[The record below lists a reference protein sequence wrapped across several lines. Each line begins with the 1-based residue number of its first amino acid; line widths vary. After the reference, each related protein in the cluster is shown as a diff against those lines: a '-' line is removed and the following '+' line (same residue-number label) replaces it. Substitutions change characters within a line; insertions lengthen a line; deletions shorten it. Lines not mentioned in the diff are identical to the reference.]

1 MKIGQ
6 FFKKMVG
13 GSMILAALAA
23 PVFTSC
29 YDDSAL
35 IDRLDKVEQKL
46 TDLET
51 KLNTELAALKSLL
64 EGQIAALQGEVDK
77 LVTVTACTENTDG
90 SFEITLSDGKSFVVY
105 PEYEQD
111 LTGLVTTT
119 KIDGV
124 VCWAVYEDGKP
135 VVVTDADGKPVPVVS
150 VVPQVRVDAET
161 GVIEL
166 SFDEGKTWIE
176 VGTDTYCVFS
186 GAEVVYTDNYT
197 DEEEA
202 TGYYEETPLYV
213 TVTLPDGNT
222 YTVTVDGAS
231 SFTFASNYG
240 GPIKTQYIS
249 TGSTVSIPVV
259 AANIVDWVKELP
271 AGWQVKE
278 DTQYLKEYGQAEFFV
293 TAPSAEAIASG
304 AAVAEG
310 NIKVVAVAEGGKS
323 VTASVFV
330 TTKPFKSI
338 TAGKGSLNITMNN
351 GLGGYLVGISTVDD
365 FDPEAIL
372 AELKPVVEYVPD
384 PYDWMDYGW
393 SPWYVLENETP
404 LDDNCFD
411 SSLQDYPIADLAS
424 SVEMTPGEHYVVWV
438 IGLESWMDD
447 ATWTSG
453 YYLGDVESVKY
464 LNANINLETTK
475 LAFNDIQ
482 ITADFK
488 GVEAFYGQF
497 SMLYSDELNKEGI
510 LAEFNS
516 GLNSSWG
523 PQPLMVS
530 DVTTDGVYTGNP
542 NDLVEGWQEIGP
554 DEKYYLYLIPVEE
567 GKTKYTM
574 ADVYFYE
581 WATPALTAGGSLEVT
596 PGEAVLEHKRI
607 TVPLNAE
614 GAVYI
619 YYKFV
624 DPEMVSTIE
633 DKAEYLLENGAVS
646 KGSPANALQASL
658 NPNQTKTLI
667 AMAVDKDGKYGP
679 VFQKDYTTKEM
690 TYAEAV
696 VKAELQGTPAQ
707 TGKVKISCEGADVVN
722 YYYWVGSADDYQ
734 WTNPS
739 YLGGSVETA
748 SAFIALT
755 PNSYLLKKVAAAD
768 VPAEGVEITNLTVGS
783 PSIFVVSAELAD
795 GFTKATMIEFTPAMD
810 LGNFVFATD
819 ENGAENPVWAAA
831 KPTVTYETENIGDA
845 THVVWSVSVPEGYS
859 AKTTCFHEDYLTD
872 YPTAKSKV
880 QYILT
885 YPYID
890 VYDVV
895 DGESYEQP
903 WGTKGYNIYTI
914 VYDAEGNYYETY
926 VEELNLSGGFGV

>member
-1 MKIGQ
+1 
-6 FFKKMVG
+6 
-13 GSMILAALAA
+13 MILAALAA

-119 KIDGV
+119 EIDGV

-222 YTVTVDGAS
+222 YTVTVDGAA
-231 SFTFASNYG
+231 SFVFG
-240 GPIKTQYIS
+240 GHLGGLVSVQYIS
-249 TGSTVSIPVV
+249 AGSTTNVGFM
-259 AANIVDWVKELP
+259 ATNIQDWIKEVP
-271 AGWQVKE
+271 AGWTVKE
-278 DTQYLKEYGQAEFFV
+278 VGVENAAYGGASFRV
-293 TAPSAEAIASG
+293 TAPTAEAIASG

-310 NIKVVAVAEGGKS
+310 NIKVIAVAEGGS
-323 VTASVFV
+323 TVTASVKV
-330 TTKPFKSI
+330 TTKPYSKFE
-338 TAGKGSLNITMNN
+338 AGKGNVTVLMNK
-351 GLGGYLVGISTVDD
+351 GLYGYLVGVSKVDE
-365 FDPEAIL
+365 FDADAIADALTPVVTEVIESPWGSYPGWDSWAAMENETTLDDNFFMNSIEDMPL
-372 AELKPVVEYVPD
+372 AELNSIPEL
-384 PYDWMDYGW
+384 
-393 SPWYVLENETP
+393 VL
-404 LDDNCFD
+404 
-411 SSLQDYPIADLAS
+411 
-424 SVEMTPGEHYVVWV
+424 GEKYVVWTV
-438 IGLESWMDD
+438 AIEYWEDED
-447 ATWTSG
+447 YNYG
-453 YYLGDVESVKY
+453 YLVGQVDSVPY
-464 LNANINLETTK
+464 SNTLINLETTK

-482 ITADFK
+482 IKAEFK
-488 GVEAFYGQF
+488 GIEAFYGTF

-516 GLNSSWG
+516 GLTSSWG
-523 PQPLMVS
+523 APQPLMVS

-542 NDLVEGWQEIGP
+542 NDLVEGWQKISP

-567 GKTKYTM
+567 GKTEYTM

-633 DKAEYLLENGAVS
+633 DKAAYLLENGAVS
-646 KGSPANALQASL
+646 EGSPANALQAGL
-658 NPNQTKTLI
+658 NPNQTKTLL

-707 TGKVKISCEGADVVN
+707 TGKVKLSCEGAEVVK
-722 YYYWVGSADDYQ
+722 YYYWVGTADSYQ
-734 WTNPS
+734 WTSPA

-755 PNSYLLKKVAAAD
+755 PNSYLLKKVAFAD
-768 VPAEGVEITNLTVGS
+768 VPAEGVEITDLTVGA

-795 GFTKATMIEFTPAMD
+795 GTFTKATMLEFTPSMD
-810 LGNFVFATD
+810 LGEFVFATD
-819 ENGAENPVWAAA
+819 DSGAENAAWVAA
-831 KPTVTYETENIGDA
+831 KPTVEYTTSQVGDF
-845 THVVWSVSVPEGYS
+845 TTVEWSVELPEGFS
-859 AKTTCFHEDYLTD
+859 GVTTCISEDYLMN
-872 YPTAKSKV
+872 YPSAKSKV

-885 YPYID
+885 DEYAGAKEIVAGETYSQPYA
-890 VYDVV
+890 
-895 DGESYEQP
+895 S
-903 WGTKGYNIYTI
+903 KGYNIYTVI
-914 VYDAEGNYYETY
+914 WDAEGNYYETY
-926 VEELNLSGGFGV
+926 VEKLDISGGFGV